1 MIFIH
6 LIYDV
11 LSAPV
16 KYFQLICRRS
26 YCNVIAASKLLES
39 DVGTSALSLLIIHP
53 DQWGSLNY
61 SESIGHFIYWKAFKV
76 YFFCM

>member
-39 DVGTSALSLLIIHP
+39 DDGTSAMSLLIIHP
-53 DQWGSLNY
+53 DRWG
-61 SESIGHFIYWKAFKV
+61 AV
-76 YFFCM
+76 A